1 MAQKRGFGWLELPV
15 GICKNCSSYGEITDG
30 HLPSG
35 PAGPFC
41 SACWDL
47 LRADEADHLVQGRP
61 IKGTVCADEDCSEPA
76 RIHIWVGD
84 SPHVKLLLCRTHA
97 AVAQAINDK
106 AEAAR

>member
-1 MAQKRGFGWLELPV
+1 MARKRGLGWGEITV
-15 GICKNCSSYGEITDG
+15 GICKHCGGEREVTDG

-41 SACWDL
+41 STCWDL
-47 LRADEADHLVQGRP
+47 LRADEADHLAQGRP
-61 IKGTVCADEDCSEPA
+61 IKGTVCADEDCSA
-76 RIHIWVGD
+76 LAMIHIWVGE

-106 AEAAR
+106 AETTR